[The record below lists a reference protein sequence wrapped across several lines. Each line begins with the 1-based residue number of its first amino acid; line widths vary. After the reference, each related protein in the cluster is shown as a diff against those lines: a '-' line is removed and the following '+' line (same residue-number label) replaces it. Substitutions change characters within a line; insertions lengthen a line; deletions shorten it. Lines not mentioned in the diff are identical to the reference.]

1 MIIFSITLK
10 TEQELSQ
17 IFAINLCKN
26 SSGGK
31 KKKREFIRKD
41 GIIFL
46 IQGATQAKK
55 LSKT

>member
-26 SSGGK
+26 SSWGK
-31 KKKREFIRKD
+31 KKKKGNLLGKMELF
-41 GIIFL
+41 F
-46 IQGATQAKK
+46 
-55 LSKT
+55 